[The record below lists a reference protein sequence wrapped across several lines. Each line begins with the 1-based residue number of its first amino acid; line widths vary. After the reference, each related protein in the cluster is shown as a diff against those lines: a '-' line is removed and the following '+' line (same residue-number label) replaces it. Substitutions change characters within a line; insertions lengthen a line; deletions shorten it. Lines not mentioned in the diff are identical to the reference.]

1 MSFQLKGNII
11 TLKKDKGE
19 SLEQYIKR
27 GHFVVS
33 NNPQN
38 TKQYEEQETY
48 SRIHINVNDNKSE
61 YGPKV
66 MNKLKEYEKNLYV

>member
-19 SLEQYIKR
+19 SLEQ
-27 GHFVVS
+27 
-33 NNPQN
+33 
-38 TKQYEEQETY
+38 Y